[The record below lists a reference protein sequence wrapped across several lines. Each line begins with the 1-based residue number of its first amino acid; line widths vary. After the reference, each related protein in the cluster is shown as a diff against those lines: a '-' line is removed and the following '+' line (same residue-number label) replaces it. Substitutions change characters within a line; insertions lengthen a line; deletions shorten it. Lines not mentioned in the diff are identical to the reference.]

1 MKSRFSGMVKTLAFG
16 ASFAMTFGLLACG
29 DDNSSGASDNNSEG
43 GLGAASSFADIKA
56 DGCNFE
62 KDDKVWKYAFSLK
75 QQGVDSD
82 AARYVEF
89 DGDKTRDSV
98 VAVSTGSQATQTCK
112 YMTGKETD
120 EQEEDGIKV
129 ITAAWCEGK
138 TFYSDEVRVG
148 EFKGMSRSEAFDM
161 VMKDCKMLNDG
172 ADKIN
177 SANSDGKSSSS
188 GKGGDSKSS
197 SSGKSEP
204 QYENP
209 FTDLKVG
216 ECNFKME
223 DKVWEYVSYSD
234 NFGLGD
240 EYKLHYYQYKDGG
253 SIDSTY
259 TYTFGSSARTLCR
272 LGGDQ
277 DTSYTNNYGA
287 KVHFKSWCTS
297 NGMEEFEILKN
308 TDQDKSREAA
318 FREFMTWCK
327 ALNDV
332 SDESSSS
339 TEGDD
344 DSSSS
349 AKAESSSSS
358 VKRGESC
365 KAKVDDEVWYFE
377 RDYSDQ
383 GISEYYS
390 IVTWDG
396 NKATSKTVIAQ
407 KSQSES
413 ICKSTLSGLQAM
425 KDNPGEKNEY
435 VCDGATLIK
444 TTTTDPFQ
452 YSNSEKKQYY
462 ESMMLSWCGIKV
474 DASSSSTNSSSSG
487 KAESSSSEK
496 PSSSSVASSS
506 SEAPK
511 SSSSSKKT
519 EITYPTKYGKSCE
532 FKPEDDAWYVENKEV
547 KYYAV
552 YEWTGN
558 TVKKTAVMFNVTD
571 DAESCSTLKGMWP
584 ECSAEGSSC
593 ACDNE
598 ILVVTTTVQEEVES
612 KTDAYV
618 AAMHDQCGILVE
630 IESSSSAVNHCA
642 FEKTDSEWTF
652 VLEEETDIFNWDSN
666 DQYTYTVVT
675 HETYI
680 GDEVEE
686 GEECEECL
694 TAQQKCLADAAE
706 AVPED
711 DDYTFTYSCEDGVMT
726 TTSVSKEKQGNAEE
740 RNAIFE
746 EMCLY
751 EE

>member
-1 MKSRFSGMVKTLAFG
+1 MRSKFICVTKVLAVCLPLALTFSL
-16 ASFAMTFGLLACG
+16 SACG
-29 DDNSSGASDNNSEG
+29 DDSSSGANGDDVSGDDPGDGGEDNDRTKAYCSFEGDDWVIDVIEGSDEYIQWREGKAVVVSKKKMGSASTCKSMLEQG
-43 GLGAASSFADIKA
+43 GLSGT
-56 DGCNFE
+56 C
-62 KDDKVWKYAFSLK
+62 DDEGYLTTTLNVEKYASY
-75 QQGVDSD
+75 S
-82 AARYVEF
+82 
-89 DGDKTRDSV
+89 RDELRKMIKEEWYNC
-98 VAVSTGSQATQTCK
+98 VSA
-112 YMTGKETD
+112 
-120 EQEEDGIKV
+120 
-129 ITAAWCEGK
+129 
-138 TFYSDEVRVG
+138 
-148 EFKGMSRSEAFDM
+148 
-161 VMKDCKMLNDG
+161 
-172 ADKIN
+172 
-177 SANSDGKSSSS
+177 S
-188 GKGGDSKSS
+188 GSKSS
-197 SSGKSEP
+197 SSGKSDGKSSSSSNSGP

-209 FTDLKVG
+209 FKDLKVG

-259 TYTFGSSARTLCR
+259 TYTFGSNARTLCR
-272 LGGDQ
+272 LDGDK

-297 NGMEEFEILKN
+297 DGMEEFEIQRN
-308 TDQDKSREAA
+308 NEQDKSREAA

-327 ALNDV
+327 ELNDV

-349 AKAESSSSS
+349 EKP
-358 VKRGESC
+358 GESC

-383 GISEYYS
+383 GIPEYYS

-396 NKATSKTVIAQ
+396 NKATSKTVMAQ

-558 TVKKTAVMFNVTD
+558 TVKKTAVVFNVTD

-618 AAMHDQCGILVE
+618 AAMYDQCGILVE
-630 IESSSSAVNHCA
+630 IESSSSSVVNNCG
-642 FEKTDSEWTF
+642 FEKTDAEWTF
-652 VLEEETDIFNWDSN
+652 ITDEVTEIFTWDSN
-666 DQYTYTVVT
+666 DQYIFT
-675 HETYI
+675 HIARETYED
-680 GDEVEE
+680 DEIYEGCEDCKTGAVKCVEE
-686 GEECEECL
+686 AAIATEEM
-694 TAQQKCLADAAE
+694 
-706 AVPED
+706 PED
-711 DDYTFTYSCEDGVMT
+711 DDYTYTYTCKGAEMS
-726 TTSVSKEKQGNAEE
+726 TTSVSKNKFGDSDERDRIFAE
-740 RNAIFE
+740 RCLE
-746 EMCLY
+746 E
-751 EE
+751 

>member
-188 GKGGDSKSS
+188 GKGGDGKSS

-216 ECNFKME
+216 ECNFKI
-223 DKVWEYVSYSD
+223 DDNTWQYVTYSD
-234 NFGLGD
+234 NYGLGD
-240 EYKLHYYQYKDGG
+240 EYELHYYKYKDGG
-253 SIDSTY
+253 SYDSTH
-259 TYTFGSSARTLCR
+259 TYSYGSSARTLCSW
-272 LGGDQ
+272 GGEE
-277 DTSYTNNYGA
+277 DTSYTNDQGA
-287 KVHFKSWCTS
+287 KVHHKVWCTS
-297 NGMEEFEILKN
+297 NGFEEYEVLKN
-308 TDQDKSREAA
+308 TDKSRDREDA
-318 FREFMTWCK
+318 FDIFMTWCK

-339 TEGDD
+339 SAKSDAKSSSSVKHGESCKFKVDD
-344 DSSSS
+344 DVWYAERDYREQGVLEYTQVVKWEGKTGTSTVVQKNDYKTASTCESFASVMTGEDDARAATVATCDGSILTTKTTSQLSSSDRQEYFKSMMQTWCDVLVGESSSSVKSSSS
-349 AKAESSSSS
+349 AKSSISAKSSSSS
-358 VKRGESC
+358 
-365 KAKVDDEVWYFE
+365 AK
-377 RDYSDQ
+377 S
-383 GISEYYS
+383 
-390 IVTWDG
+390 
-396 NKATSKTVIAQ
+396 
-407 KSQSES
+407 
-413 ICKSTLSGLQAM
+413 
-425 KDNPGEKNEY
+425 
-435 VCDGATLIK
+435 
-444 TTTTDPFQ
+444 
-452 YSNSEKKQYY
+452 
-462 ESMMLSWCGIKV
+462 
-474 DASSSSTNSSSSG
+474 
-487 KAESSSSEK
+487 
-496 PSSSSVASSS
+496 SSS

>member
-1 MKSRFSGMVKTLAFG
+1 MRSKFTGFTKVLAVCLPFALTFSL
-16 ASFAMTFGLLACG
+16 SACG
-29 DDNSSGASDNNSEG
+29 DDSSSGANGDDVSGDDAGDGDEDNDRTKAYCSFEGDDWVIDVIEGSDEYIQWRDGKAVVVSKKKMGSASTCKSMLEQG
-43 GLGAASSFADIKA
+43 GLSGT
-56 DGCNFE
+56 C
-62 KDDKVWKYAFSLK
+62 DDEGYLTTTLNVEKYASYSRDELRK
-75 QQGVDSD
+75 MIKEEWYNCVSSSDS
-82 AARYVEF
+82 
-89 DGDKTRDSV
+89 K
-98 VAVSTGSQATQTCK
+98 
-112 YMTGKETD
+112 
-120 EQEEDGIKV
+120 
-129 ITAAWCEGK
+129 
-138 TFYSDEVRVG
+138 
-148 EFKGMSRSEAFDM
+148 
-161 VMKDCKMLNDG
+161 
-172 ADKIN
+172 
-177 SANSDGKSSSS
+177 GKSSSS
-188 GKGGDSKSS
+188 GKGGDGKSS

-216 ECNFKME
+216 ECNFKI
-223 DKVWEYVSYSD
+223 DDNTWQYVTYSD

-240 EYKLHYYQYKDGG
+240 EYKLHYYKYKEGG

-272 LGGDQ
+272 LDGDQ
-277 DTSYTNNYGA
+277 DSTYTNNYGA
-287 KVHFKSWCTS
+287 EVHFKSWCTS
-297 NGMEEFEILKN
+297 DGMEEFQVMKN
-308 TDQDKSREAA
+308 TDQDSDREYA
-318 FREFMTWCK
+318 FNNFMTWCK
-327 ALNDV
+327 ARNDIYD
-332 SDESSSS
+332 DE
-339 TEGDD
+339 
-344 DSSSS
+344 SSSS

-383 GISEYYS
+383 GIPEYYS

-396 NKATSKTVIAQ
+396 NKATSKTVMAQ

-452 YSNSEKKQYY
+452 YSNKEKQQYY

-558 TVKKTAVMFNVTD
+558 TVKKTAVVFNVTD

-618 AAMHDQCGILVE
+618 AAMYDQCGILVE

-726 TTSVSKEKQGNAEE
+726 TTSVSKNKFGDSDERDRIFAE
-740 RNAIFE
+740 RCLE
-746 EMCLY
+746 E
-751 EE
+751 